1 MNITG
6 YIKNNLIIKFSELLL
21 TNINPEPKKRLN
33 VLKTKQNFTE
43 FLYNLNIDS
52 VINFQE
58 VKEMF
63 LFNKQNIKKA
73 LKQQKKLLIK
83 RSKSIRFEE

>member
-1 MNITG
+1 
-6 YIKNNLIIKFSELLL
+6 LL
-21 TNINPEPKKRLN
+21 TNINPDPKKRLN
-33 VLKTKQNFTE
+33 VLKTKQKFTE

-63 LFNKQNIKKA
+63 LFNKQNIKNA
-73 LKQQKKLLIK
+73 LKEQKKLLFK